1 MDKLERLSRQSDE
14 LEREYRVVLTK
25 ALTECAGGR
34 WGLFGHNE
42 HLHPYGSPSELRELR
57 ELARAINRIRA
68 RVGEGPFPLHDEFEA
83 ARGRADA
90 NAPGEAKQAEGWLQR
105 LADA

>member
-1 MDKLERLSRQSDE
+1 M
-14 LEREYRVVLTK
+14 K

-42 HLHPYGSPSELRELR
+42 HLHPSANPAELDELR
-57 ELARAINRIRA
+57 ELARSINRLRA
-68 RVGEGPFPLHDEFEA
+68 RLGEVPFPLHEKFEA

-90 NAPGEAKQAEGWLQR
+90 NDPGEPKQAQVWLQR
-105 LADA
+105 LSNA